1 MLTVIAASAGAIR
14 TVTRPLLSKKNV
26 TSNSCSDLLWVLAA
40 CDTGRSMLA
49 GLEVALQIRPTA
61 VTQVT
66 TSEFPRRA
74 KVTTSVSCGGYG
86 TLWGAGIDRAD
97 AAQWAGCVIAR

>member
-66 TSEFPRRA
+66 TLGISAKGESNNQRELRRIWD
-74 KVTTSVSCGGYG
+74 
-86 TLWGAGIDRAD
+86 TLGRWHRP
-97 AAQWAGCVIAR
+97 C